1 MLLPKAMVV
10 EQLRARGDTEG
21 AERADRE
28 LGEKVDTEQDAGLL
42 AELDVDAAKLAEDF
56 DGQSPGGRVM
66 GVALVT
72 GGARG
77 IGRGIAL
84 RLAADGHDVAVADL
98 PSMRGETDAR
108 GRRGLRPRAR
118 RRRQRS
124 GRRSTRWSRAVVERF
139 GRLDVMVANAGI
151 AQVAPLLD
159 VTPEDFDR
167 LMAVNLRGV
176 FLCYTAAARQMIA
189 QGGGGKIIGAAS
201 IAAHKGFG
209 MLGHYSASK
218 FAVRGLTQ
226 AAAQEWAQHGITVNA
241 YCPGIVGT
249 AMWELIDE
257 KLAEHMGLQ
266 KGEALAQF
274 SELITL
280 GRVETPEDVAK
291 FVSYLASA
299 PTRTT

>member
-1 MLLPKAMVV
+1 
-10 EQLRARGDTEG
+10 
-21 AERADRE
+21 
-28 LGEKVDTEQDAGLL
+28 
-42 AELDVDAAKLAEDF
+42 
-56 DGQSPGGRVM
+56 M

-77 IGRGIAL
+77 IGRGIAV
-84 RLAADGHDVAVADL
+84 RLASDGHDVAVADL
-98 PSMRGETDAR
+98 PSMRAETDATAAEV
-108 GRRGLRPRAR
+108 GGIAIDVDVSDSA
-118 RRRQRS
+118 QVDAMIGS
-124 GRRSTRWSRAVVERF
+124 VVERH
-139 GRLDVMVANAGI
+139 GRLDIMVANAGI
-151 AQVAPLLD
+151 AQVAPLLE
-159 VTPEDFDR
+159 VSVEQFDK

-209 MLGHYSASK
+209 LLGHYSASK

-226 AAAQEWAQHGITVNA
+226 AAAQEWAEHGITVNA

-257 KLAEHMGLQ
+257 KLTEMSGEP
-266 KGEALAQF
+266 KGSALKQF

-280 GRVETPEDVAK
+280 GRVETPEDVAS
-291 FVSYLASA
+291 FVSYLSGPDSDYMTGQSVMIDGGVLFA
-299 PTRTT
+299 